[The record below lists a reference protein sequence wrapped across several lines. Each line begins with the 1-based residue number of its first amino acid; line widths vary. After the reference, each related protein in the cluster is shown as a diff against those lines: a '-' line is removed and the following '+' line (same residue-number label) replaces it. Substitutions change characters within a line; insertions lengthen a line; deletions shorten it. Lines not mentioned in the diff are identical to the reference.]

1 LISSGV
7 AGATPLDVQEAA
19 VEDED
24 ESAAPS
30 DTLIKKNNVSS
41 VVLLHNFSVYYHHEP
56 NIKVQISLDIRILLR
71 SVPFPQIDH
80 PSKFRYNPWV
90 SLGEICIEH
99 TFVRRTV
106 LKWKA
111 KNDPRRTLC
120 VLTSP
125 LVEVFPVLALLD
137 SARVVLGSSEVP
149 FEFRGA
155 HPELRS
161 GTRFGDE
168 SMDNLIVEV
177 QHLMKI
183 QIKR

>member
-30 DTLIKKNNVSS
+30 DT
-41 VVLLHNFSVYYHHEP
+41 
-56 NIKVQISLDIRILLR
+56 
-71 SVPFPQIDH
+71 
-80 PSKFRYNPWV
+80 
-90 SLGEICIEH
+90 
-99 TFVRRTV
+99 
-106 LKWKA
+106 
-111 KNDPRRTLC
+111 
-120 VLTSP
+120 SP
-125 LVEVFPVLALLD
+125 LLEVFPVLALLD

-177 QHLMKI
+177 QHLIKI